1 MTVNEAIKALQEIK
15 DRGHGDFELRAW
27 NDTGHYCEVS
37 VGSEYLQR
45 KRIIEP
51 INDKDINSENCF
63 VMIYEC

>member
-1 MTVNEAIKALQEIK
+1 MTVDEAIKELQEIK

-27 NDTGHYCEVS
+27 SDNGKYCEVS

-51 INDKDINSENCF
+51 IEDKDINSENCF